1 MARTVN
7 VAASNGD
14 GLAENMQ
21 PPDRLRLA
29 ARTIVLRQ
37 PFRDLSPRRLGPNKD
52 MQLGPYS
59 RIIIKQRRSDTHAA
73 QIALYRGRSDRTS
86 NWRTGPSQRSVD
98 QRVFSWSVALPA
110 WFDGGIL
117 RVAHHVRA
125 TKRSIVPRW
134 QVERFKPDQTAAHAP

>member
-21 PPDRLRLA
+21 PPDRRLRLI

-37 PFRDLSPRRLGPNKD
+37 PFRDLPPRRLGPNKD

-59 RIIIKQRRSDTHAA
+59 RIIIKQRRRDSHAA
-73 QIALYRGRSDRTS
+73 QITGFTWSD
-86 NWRTGPSQRSVD
+86 
-98 QRVFSWSVALPA
+98 
-110 WFDGGIL
+110 
-117 RVAHHVRA
+117 
-125 TKRSIVPRW
+125 
-134 QVERFKPDQTAAHAP
+134 